1 VSRVYLVNDARG
13 ARRVEALPVSLG
25 GAAVADIVLNG
36 VPAERLI
43 GYIALSD
50 GHAFLQPVVTDGTL
64 LHNQRRVSESVW
76 LKSGDQVR
84 VGDAVLHWTVEGDL
98 VHVDVHAYQP
108 SPSGSL
114 AGSTPV
120 TPPPGSRPP
129 LPEPPIAPSPGR
141 HHRWRYALG
150 AALALLVLGAVF
162 VLVAT
167 PVTIQITPSPATQ
180 RLAGFPPP
188 VTLGERQL
196 VWPGRYRVRATRPG
210 YQALDEI
217 VDIPRGGFHSVELS
231 LRELPGEVTVQVRP
245 PRPFRLQVDGLPVP
259 VDNRGVALIERGR
272 HQLRVEADRYLP
284 VEQSFAIE
292 GLGKAQQLS
301 VVLEPA
307 WAVVHIDSQPGGA
320 DVQVDGE
327 PLGNTPL
334 EVELLQGERTLR
346 LSRDRYKPLILQQ
359 TVVAGVALALDSL
372 VLEPADG
379 QVVLD
384 SVPQAVTVLVD
395 GEYRGTTP
403 LELSLSSTVDHRLQ
417 LAKPGYETLEHNLR
431 LEPQQQRALTLKLA
445 AEYGT
450 VFVSSVPADA
460 QLRVDGKAVGRATR
474 RLRLPTRSH
483 RLEIYQPGY
492 LSQVLEVTPRA
503 GVSQNL
509 DVVLKT
515 AEQARQAAVA
525 EIIRTRQGQRLRLV
539 RPAGPF
545 RVGASRR
552 EPGRRANESVR
563 LVQLTRPFYFGEK
576 EVTNAEYRAFRPAH
590 RSGSAEGAS
599 LDEPRQPVVNVGWD
613 DAARYCNWL
622 SEQEGLPAAYAE
634 TGGRMELIRPL
645 TRGYR
650 LPTEVEWAYVARVP
664 GQGEAA
670 RYPWQGN
677 YPPTQV
683 VANFADARIGDA
695 LAQTV
700 PNYDD
705 RFRVSAP
712 VGSFAAYPPGFYD
725 LAGNVAEWMSD
736 YYSVYPGQSE
746 RLVKDPAGPVRGEH
760 HLVRGSSWRHGN
772 ITELRLSYRD
782 YSREPR
788 DDLGF
793 RLARYVDGEGG

>member
-1 VSRVYLVNDARG
+1 
-13 ARRVEALPVSLG
+13 
-25 GAAVADIVLNG
+25 
-36 VPAERLI
+36 
-43 GYIALSD
+43 
-50 GHAFLQPVVTDGTL
+50 
-64 LHNQRRVSESVW
+64 
-76 LKSGDQVR
+76 
-84 VGDAVLHWTVEGDL
+84 
-98 VHVDVHAYQP
+98 
-108 SPSGSL
+108 
-114 AGSTPV
+114 
-120 TPPPGSRPP
+120 
-129 LPEPPIAPSPGR
+129 
-141 HHRWRYALG
+141 
-150 AALALLVLGAVF
+150 
-162 VLVAT
+162 
-167 PVTIQITPSPATQ
+167 
-180 RLAGFPPP
+180 
-188 VTLGERQL
+188 
-196 VWPGRYRVRATRPG
+196 
-210 YQALDEI
+210 
-217 VDIPRGGFHSVELS
+217 
-231 LRELPGEVTVQVRP
+231 
-245 PRPFRLQVDGLPVP
+245 
-259 VDNRGVALIERGR
+259 
-272 HQLRVEADRYLP
+272 
-284 VEQSFAIE
+284 
-292 GLGKAQQLS
+292 
-301 VVLEPA
+301 
-307 WAVVHIDSQPGGA
+307 
-320 DVQVDGE
+320 
-327 PLGNTPL
+327 
-334 EVELLQGERTLR
+334 
-346 LSRDRYKPLILQQ
+346 
-359 TVVAGVALALDSL
+359 
-372 VLEPADG
+372 
-379 QVVLD
+379 
-384 SVPQAVTVLVD
+384 
-395 GEYRGTTP
+395 
-403 LELSLSSTVDHRLQ
+403 LQ

-782 YSREPR
+782 YSRGGWLMRALTATGARWAGRLVWLVMVLVATPVYALEPPDGVIQPTAEPTPPQPPPQPGASDSGKDAGR
-788 DDLGF
+788 APRPAQSPATPDDRFTPSERIGADSAVAF
-793 RLARYVDGEGG
+793 PVDI